1 MAYDPKN
8 ARWSFETFRL
18 GYEASSTYHPERPMG
33 SWGMSTI
40 ENAALAALVGFS
52 EQMRTHLLRAINWM
66 DLAIAKNEDLGPNR
80 AAYHA
85 QLVEAKALARW
96 LDSADPATAIW
107 AETHDRHLG
116 YLGEDLV
123 GITGRWLAIH
133 IDLLMAQAY
142 QAERYAWAVAFFE
155 RMVGAKTFNLKRITS
170 PRHVAYAKSLQ
181 ALDQRFDPAD
191 VHAAGRRM
199 LATYLDKHWLS
210 QGQSVRAAIWLKI
223 VHWQPGSSLSPVEVM
238 LKAYDDM
245 PHVTRPAFAI
255 P

>member
-1 MAYDPKN
+1 MREFAP
-8 ARWSFETFRL
+8 
-18 GYEASSTYHPERPMG
+18 SSVDK
-33 SWGMSTI
+33 I
-40 ENAALAALVGFS
+40 D
-52 EQMRTHLLRAINWM
+52 Q
-66 DLAIAKNEDLGPNR
+66 AIATNEKNGPSLEG
-80 AAYHA
+80 YHA
-85 QLVEAKALARW
+85 ILTEIKALALW
-96 LDSADPATAIW
+96 LHDANPAIAIW
-107 AETHDRHLG
+107 AETHDRYLG
-116 YLGEDLV
+116 YLGEDLA

-223 VHWQPGSSLSPVEVM
+223 VHWQPGSILSPVEVM

-245 PHVTRPAFAI
+245 PHVTRPAFAV